1 MNLGVVID
9 RNETEEGIVTVYESG
24 ILISTIRE
32 GAYIEVPYLRKGK
45 DRLLSLNIAKKFYVL
60 AEGVG
65 FYRTSKEARKLSA
78 SKEYSDHIAAVAVMT
93 NHISTKL
100 VLDLYL
106 KIDKPVTPTKAFT
119 DRNLALK
126 WLEEKRVSAFLQF
139 NQQNNF

>member
-1 MNLGVVID
+1 MDLGVVID

-24 ILISTIRE
+24 IVISSIRE
-32 GAYIEVPYLRKGK
+32 GAYIQVPYLLKGK
-45 DRLLSLNIAKKFYVL
+45 ERLLSLNIAKKFYVL
-60 AEGVG
+60 AEGMG

-106 KIDKPVTPTKAFT
+106 MIDKPVTPTKAFT
-119 DRNLALK
+119 DRDLALK
-126 WLEEKRVSAFLQF
+126 WLEEKRVSAFLQLSHLKSL
-139 NQQNNF
+139 